1 MQDRPP
7 TNIRTHTVALVGNPN
22 VGKSTLFNTLTH
34 LHQHT
39 GNWSG
44 KTVDSAQGSYLYQD
58 TRYTLVDLPGTYS
71 LHPGSAEEAVTRDYL
86 CTDTADVTLVVVD
99 ATCLERNLTLVLQVM
114 AHTWPVVVCVNLMDE
129 ARKKG
134 IHIDISQL
142 ETLLGCP
149 VVATVARRNIGLDT
163 LRATLATVCVSPPP
177 QPSSSSC
184 AACTHAVDCENA
196 TYAEQARRLAQC
208 CCRTT
213 ADTKDITLVLDRILT
228 SRVGAV
234 VLFSALLLLV
244 LWLTIAGAQLPSQL
258 LSDALGSLQ
267 DPLRKLLQSV
277 GAPWWVTGAVVDGIY
292 RTMAWVVAV
301 MLPPM
306 AIFFPLFTLL
316 EDAGLLPRVAFDL
329 DHLFARCGAHGRQSL
344 TMCMGLGCN
353 ACGVMG
359 CRIMQNKRERLLAI
373 LTNALMPC
381 NGRFPTL
388 IAIISMFLV
397 TEAGIWGSFGAAV
410 ALGGCIALAIAM
422 TFFSSWVLSH
432 TVLRGES
439 SAFSLELPPYR
450 APNIGQVLL
459 HSLLERTL
467 LTLGRAVTVAA
478 PAGLLIWGIANVNIH
493 GQSILWHL
501 SQWLEPLGWLLGMD
515 GILLLAFILGFPAG
529 EIVLP
534 CALMGYLSTG
544 MLTNFDNLTTL
555 QTILVENGWTIRTA
569 ICVLFFT
576 LFHVPCG
583 TTCLTIW
590 HETKSVK
597 WTALAIALPTAIGA
611 TLCILVHFLL

>member
-1 MQDRPP
+1 MQDRPH
-7 TNIRTHTVALVGNPN
+7 TSIRTHTVALVGNPN

-86 CTDTADVTLVVVD
+86 LTDTADVTLIVVD
-99 ATCLERNLTLVLQVM
+99 ATCLERNLVLVLQVM

-134 IHIDISQL
+134 IHIDIAQL
-142 ETLLGCP
+142 ETLLRCP
-149 VVATVARRNIGLDT
+149 VVATAARRNMGLDT
-163 LRATLATVCVSPPP
+163 LRATLATVCLSPPP
-177 QPSSSSC
+177 IPQSPSC
-184 AACTHAVDCENA
+184 ATCHRGEDCQNTALAEHARYL
-196 TYAEQARRLAQC
+196 TQR

-213 ADTKDITLVLDRILT
+213 ANTKDITLFLDRILT
-228 SRVGAV
+228 SRVGAI

-258 LSDALGSLQ
+258 LSDALGALQ
-267 DPLRKLLQSV
+267 TPLRGVLQAV
-277 GAPWWVTGAVVDGIY
+277 GAPGWLTGAVVDGIY

-410 ALGGCIALAIAM
+410 ALGGCIALSIAM
-422 TFFSSWVLSH
+422 TFLASWVLSH
-432 TVLRGES
+432 TVLRGEV

-478 PAGLLIWGIANVNIH
+478 PAGLLIWIIANVSIGGH
-493 GQSILWHL
+493 SILWHL

-544 MLTNFDNLTTL
+544 MLTDFDNLTTL
-555 QTILVENGWTIRTA
+555 RSILVENGWTVRTA
-569 ICVLFFT
+569 ICVLLFT